1 MRQGQQNQHHNNNN
15 KNRMRGRN
23 RKGPNPLTRS
33 YESNGGDVKI
43 RGTALHVAEKYVQLA
58 RDAQA
63 SGDRVASENY
73 FQHAEHYY
81 RIVAAAQAQMPQ
93 PQQIYRADGD
103 GDDDEEGGDNVQN
116 NQGYGNQGYG
126 GQGYGNQNQGY
137 GNQNANQGGG
147 NQNFGGNS
155 NGGYGN
161 NHNGGRQQ
169 QNGGQGGGRPQGGSP
184 NYQGGQ
190 QNYGNG
196 EQPYVN
202 RDAGGD
208 EPNGAVHDRTLHDQ
222 AEVEQRG
229 DADRSAGEQ
238 PTGEFRG
245 DDQGQR
251 TAPAGG
257 GNGGQQREGNFQP
270 RRRRRP
276 FRDQYG
282 ERGNA
287 PAQPVADAAPEPQG
301 ED

>member
-1 MRQGQQNQHHNNNN
+1 MRQGQQNQHHNNNNN

-93 PQQIYRADGD
+93 PQQIYRNDGD
-103 GDDDEEGGDNVQN
+103 GDDDEEGGDNAQN
-116 NQGYGNQGYG
+116 NQGYGNQS
-126 GQGYGNQNQGY
+126 QGYGNQNF
-137 GNQNANQGGG
+137 GNQNPGGQNAGNQGSQNYGG
-147 NQNFGGNS
+147 NPNG
-155 NGGYGN
+155 GGYGN

-169 QNGGQGGGRPQGGSP
+169 PMQGGGQGGGRPQGNP
-184 NYQGGQ
+184 QNYQGGQ
-190 QNYGNG
+190 NYGDG

-208 EPNGAVHDRTLHDQ
+208 EPNGASLDQ
-222 AEVEQRG
+222 QPAQADVE
-229 DADRSAGEQ
+229 RSAGEQ
-238 PTGEFRG
+238 PAGEFRT

-251 TAPAGG
+251 AAPAAGG
-257 GNGGQQREGNFQP
+257 NGNGGQPREGNFP

-282 ERGNA
+282 ERANA
-287 PAQPVADAAPEPQG
+287 PAQPVADATPEPQG